1 MDNTTSLSR
10 HERLQSTYRTLS
22 DFLHENDKPAL
33 RNTSGHGDISHRAIC
48 EFVRGFRISVP
59 NKGCLKKPIVA
70 VILPNGPLLA
80 ATVIAT
86 SAWYAAAPIS
96 PAAGHEQVAADI
108 RLSGASAIITCPAE
122 SDRLNLVDIGLDLF
136 NVMQDPEGRVCVDRS
151 HAVNMLASTHSDF
164 PQCPNHDEDTGIILF
179 TSGTSGTKKIV
190 PMTTK
195 SIVCGVGYVISSW
208 ALTDKDVCLNMM
220 PLYHV

>member
-1 MDNTTSLSR
+1 MDNMISLSR
-10 HERLQSTYRTLS
+10 YEGLQSTYRTLS
-22 DFLHENDKPAL
+22 DFLHQNDKPAL
-33 RNTSGHGDISHRAIC
+33 RNTSGHGDITHQAIC

-59 NKGCLKKPIVA
+59 NRGCLKKPIVA

-86 SAWYAAAPIS
+86 STWYAAAPIS

-108 RLSGASAIITCPAE
+108 RLSGASAIITCSAE
-122 SDRLNLVDIGLDLF
+122 SERLNLVHLGLDLF
-136 NVMQDPEGRVCVDRS
+136 HATQDPEGRIRVDRG
-151 HAVNMLASTHSDF
+151 HAVNVLAGTHPDF
-164 PQCPNHDEDTGIILF
+164 TQCPNHDDDVGIILF

-190 PMTTK
+190 PMTTR
-195 SIVCGVGYVISSW
+195 SIVCGVGYVIASW